1 METNDKLVVTENR
14 ESEVLDSIKQPNF
27 SGFFIQKFRERML
40 ADEPADTV
48 DHILANS
55 YQSIGL
61 FKDPKSDILQKP
73 LRMLCL
79 GKVQSGKTSFF
90 LGSIALAFDNGYDIA
105 YVLGGTKLKLKKQ
118 NLGRIIESFDNNERI
133 KIFDVNNGFD
143 EDIPKLISQNYKI
156 ILVILKNAAENT
168 NLGKLKEFS
177 EIYKDIPTVIVDD
190 EGDEFTP
197 GAEKAKKKNTK
208 AGRTHDKIVDI
219 ISSFSICTFLSV
231 TATPQANFLISTF
244 DGVSP
249 DRLVLVR
256 PGNGYTGGHAFF
268 DTTDNPHV
276 IEIEDKDDFIDSI
289 PSSFKEA
296 LYFFIFS
303 CALKRCGGDVKPYS
317 MLVHPSSFNAIQ
329 DIVAFRVKNFI
340 DYTIKPSIKD
350 KNSIAFDDLCESV
363 KKSYDSYI
371 KDNGTCKYSPGE
383 ISNQLTD
390 VVSNL
395 DIQTINYGNPDLGSD
410 EDLPLY
416 KIKVGGNMLGRGLT
430 IDRLI
435 VSYIYRDSKEAQ
447 VDTMYQRCRWFGY
460 KSKYFDVCRVYM
472 TKELRN
478 KFIAIVSNEDHMWGA
493 LEAFLKTN
501 INIKKFRRV
510 FLLEND
516 HLVLTR
522 RTVSNTVVLKV
533 IASGNKPDECV
544 DISKE
549 EKENNRAVYLSFAK
563 KHENDGTF
571 VDFDN
576 SANHRQRH
584 LLINMKFTEVY
595 DEFLSQLHYGY
606 GSPFSVSVFQTLVDK
621 IKNKEREDKILVMFM
636 RYGVGEHRSSYD
648 GITISR
654 LFQGRNDG
662 TDFKGDRY
670 PEDVNGNKYQNIPFI
685 QIHMVDPDNDPP
697 LLNNSIPLISY
708 NSPYTASV
716 IKMVTG
722 DNIYED

>member
-1 METNDKLVVTENR
+1 MEINNKLIVTESR
-14 ESEVLDSIKQPNF
+14 STEVLDSIDNPNF
-27 SGFFIQKFRERML
+27 SGFFIQKFREKML
-40 ADEPADTV
+40 EEEPADTV

-61 FKDPKSDILQKP
+61 FKNPKSDIVQKP
-73 LRMLCL
+73 LKILCL
-79 GKVQSGKTSFF
+79 GKVQCGKTSFF

-133 KIFDVNNGFD
+133 KIFDVNSGFD
-143 EDIPKLISQNYKI
+143 EDIRKLISQNYKI
-156 ILVILKNAAENT
+156 ILVILKNAAEST

-177 EIYKDIPTVIVDD
+177 ETYRDIPSVIVDD

-197 GAEKAKKKNTK
+197 GAEKAKKKNNK
-208 AGRTHDKIVDI
+208 AGKTHDKIVDI
-219 ISSFSICTFLSV
+219 ISSFNICTFLSV
-231 TATPQANFLISTF
+231 TATPQANLLISTF

-268 DTTDNPHV
+268 DTSDNPHV
-276 IEIEDKDDFIDSI
+276 VEIEDKDDFIDSI

-303 CALKRCGGDVKPYS
+303 CALKRCGGDIKPFS
-317 MLVHPSSFNAIQ
+317 MLVHPSSFNTIQ
-329 DIVAFRVKNFI
+329 DIVADRVKKFINF
-340 DYTIKPSIKD
+340 TIKPSIED
-350 KNSIAFDDLCESV
+350 KNSIAFDDLCESI
-363 KKSYDSYI
+363 KNSYETYI
-371 KDNGTCKYSPGE
+371 KDNRKCNYSLEE
-383 ISNQLTD
+383 INEQLSD
-390 VVSNL
+390 VVANL
-395 DIQTINYGNPDLGSD
+395 DIQTINYRNPDLGSE

-460 KSKYFDVCRVYM
+460 KSRYFDVCKVYM
-472 TKELRN
+472 TKELRD
-478 KFIAIVSNEDHMWGA
+478 KFISIVSNEDHMWGA
-493 LEAFLKTN
+493 LEAFLKSN
-501 INIKKFRRV
+501 INIKKFKRV

-522 RTVSNTVVLKV
+522 RTVANTVVLKV
-533 IASGNKPDECV
+533 ISSGNKPDECI
-544 DISKE
+544 DIGKNE
-549 EKENNRAVYLSFAK
+549 RENNRKVYISFAK
-563 KHENDGTF
+563 KHEKDGTY

-576 SANHRQRH
+576 SVNHRQRH
-584 LLINMKFTEVY
+584 LLVNMKFTEAY

-606 GSPFSVSVFQTLVDK
+606 GSPFSVSVFQRLVEK
-621 IKNKEREDKILVMFM
+621 IKNNEREDKILIMFM
-636 RYGVGEHRSSYD
+636 RYGVGEYRSSND
-648 GITISR
+648 GVTISR

-662 TDFKGDRY
+662 TNFKGDRY
-670 PEDVNGNKYQNIPFI
+670 PEDVNGNTYQNIPFI

-697 LLNNSIPLISY
+697 LLDNSIPLISY